1 MSFKR
6 YKEIEKQCEYNS
18 LFRYGIGALVVLV
31 LAYVAINLN

>member
-6 YKEIEKQCEYNS
+6 YKQIEKDCEYNS
-18 LFRYGIGALVVLV
+18 LFRYGVGALVVLA